1 MLEGRICDVDPQQ
14 VLMPG
19 RLHCFFNRGS
29 GKPASLCRIGA
40 EAGLYAR
47 QRSRMTGV
55 P

>member
-29 GKPASLCRIGA
+29 GTQPVSAELGQRPA
-40 EAGLYAR
+40 YMHAR
-47 QRSRMTGV
+47 DQE
-55 P
+55 